1 MIKKNDMKYIFI
13 DSNTY
18 RHIFSENEGFSD
30 DIKNI
35 LVSLIETKHI
45 KLLLPQQVKDEVE
58 RDRYEKWYLNEK
70 ENIEKNI
77 DKNNKKIE
85 EYGESLKD
93 HKKELTSVK
102 KRIEADNKKLNIK
115 KESIKTRYRGNRSK
129 ANQKL
134 REIFC
139 KAEIIEEVKEI
150 LDHARLRLE
159 KGNPPND
166 NKLGDALIWESLL
179 YFLSKDKSKSSLI
192 FIARD
197 NNAWGKEGFNPW
209 LKKELKE
216 KTNADVIFTK
226 ALSDI
231 KDLTEREREQIK
243 QTEKEEQKKNALVD
257 FLGVYGYINAS
268 VKLERLLI
276 YKKYLT
282 QEDYIQIIK
291 EFLKNSSVINS
302 YYTSWKVKTILSD
315 QDSDYVVEKIENIKK
330 EILDKVNNV
339 YDITLKRRQDDNDF
353 DF

>member
-1 MIKKNDMKYIFI
+1 MKYIFI

-58 RDRYEKWYLNEK
+58 RNRYEEWYLNEK
-70 ENIEKNI
+70 KDIEKKI
-77 DKNNKKIE
+77 SKNNKEIE
-85 EYGESLKD
+85 QYEESLKE
-93 HKKELTSVK
+93 HKKELKNIK
-102 KRIEADNKKLNIK
+102 KRIEGENNKLNTTK
-115 KESIKTRYRGNRSK
+115 KSVETRYRGNRSK

-134 REIFC
+134 RVLFN
-139 KAEIIEEVKEI
+139 KAETIKETPEI

-159 KGNPPND
+159 KGNPPDD

-179 YFLSKDKSKSSLI
+179 YFLSTDKSKSSLI

-209 LKKELKE
+209 LKKELGE
-216 KTNADVIFTK
+216 KTNTDIIFTK

-231 KDLTEREREQIK
+231 KDLTETERELIK

-276 YKKYLT
+276 YKEYLT

-339 YDITLKRRQDDNDF
+339 YDIKLKRRQDDNDF